1 MEEHTL
7 ENTFTKSFGKEGW
20 RNRSS
25 VATCE
30 GRERASVGSGKN
42 RIRKKKKKEA
52 ARLNRY
58 SK

>member
-30 GRERASVGSGKN
+30 GRERASVGLGKN
-42 RIRKKKKKEA
+42 RIRKKKKKA
-52 ARLNRY
+52 A
-58 SK
+58 